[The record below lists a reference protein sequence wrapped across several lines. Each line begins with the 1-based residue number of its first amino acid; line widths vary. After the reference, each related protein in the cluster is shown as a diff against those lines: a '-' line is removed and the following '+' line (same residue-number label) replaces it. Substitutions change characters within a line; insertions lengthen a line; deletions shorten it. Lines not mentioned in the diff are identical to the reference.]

1 MTKMTFQKSVID
13 SIEDLFHDNTLIS
26 ISGKAG
32 TGKSTLSLF
41 LIGKFLTVTH
51 PYEGSCI
58 WVQASEQFSKKRL
71 HSLFGSDNRQFTYLS
86 QNIFV
91 TPGHGPF
98 TSYSLQLESLKK
110 LSEEDYFLPPDV
122 KFIVVDNISHHLR
135 YRLSRVA
142 SPENRS
148 SIINTYYDTVLTPL
162 IFRCSREG
170 ITLILI
176 HEVSFDVN
184 SNQTRPFF
192 AKLYERLQGVH
203 ITLLKSFVS
212 NQRVL
217 KVKFNNSQYIFK
229 FSLNEK
235 GFRFTK

>member
-1 MTKMTFQKSVID
+1 MTKMTFQESVIN
-13 SIEDLFHDNTLIS
+13 SIENLFEENTLIS

-41 LIGKFLTVTH
+41 LVGKFLTATH

-58 WVQASEQFSKKRL
+58 WVQASDLFSKKRL
-71 HSLFGSDNRQFTYLS
+71 HSLFSENGKQLMYIT

-98 TSYSLQLESLKK
+98 TSYSLQLESLKE
-110 LSEEDYFLPPDV
+110 LSEEDYFLPPDI

-135 YRLSRVA
+135 YKLSRVA

-217 KVKFNNSQYIFK
+217 KVRFNDSQYTFKFN
-229 FSLNEK
+229 LNEK
-235 GFRFTK
+235 GFKFTK